1 MRKLTQQQARA
12 SWGKMFHKYTAD
24 RTKDEQKHWFM
35 QKVGEGCRYNRIA
48 FRQEYINRKVN

>member
-24 RTKDEQKHWFM
+24 KTKMNKSIGSC
-35 QKVGEGCRYNRIA
+35 KRLVKGVGTTELRLGKNTLIG
-48 FRQEYINRKVN
+48 K